1 MTVSQ
6 IELSPEQL
14 LQAVSRLPPP
24 ELDRFIAQAA
34 KLRSP
39 VIGRRL
45 SRRESELLLKVNR
58 GIPTEVQRRYDA
70 LIARRQD
77 FALTPAEYD
86 ELLKL
91 TDEIEMLDAQ
101 RIEYLNE
108 LARLRKKPLTIVMDE
123 LGIQAPAYA

>member
-14 LQAVSRLPPP
+14 LKAVSRLPPA
-24 ELDRFIAQAA
+24 ELDRFIAQAT

-39 VIGRRL
+39 VAGRRL

-101 RIEYLNE
+101 RIEYLSE
-108 LARLRKKPLTIVMDE
+108 LARLRKKPLTVVMDE

>member
-6 IELSPEQL
+6 VELSPEQL
-14 LQAVSRLPPP
+14 LKAVSKLPPP

-58 GIPTEVQRRYDA
+58 GVPADVQRRYDA
-70 LIARRQD
+70 LITKRQD
-77 FALTPAEYD
+77 FTLTSAEYD

-91 TDEIEMLDAQ
+91 TDEIERLDAQ
-101 RIEYLNE
+101 RIEYLSE
-108 LARLRKKPLTIVMDE
+108 LARLRKKPLTVVMDE
-123 LGIQAPAYA
+123 LGIQAPAYV

>member
-6 IELSPEQL
+6 VELSPEQL
-14 LQAVSRLPPP
+14 LKAVSKLPPP
-24 ELDRFIAQAA
+24 ELDRFIAQAT

-58 GIPTEVQRRYDA
+58 GVPADVQRRYDA
-70 LIARRQD
+70 LIAKRQD
-77 FALTPAEYD
+77 FTLTSAEYD

-91 TDEIEMLDAQ
+91 TDEIERLDAQ
-101 RIEYLNE
+101 RIEYLSE
-108 LARLRKKPLTIVMDE
+108 LARLRKKPLTVVMDE

>member
-6 IELSPEQL
+6 VELSPEQL
-14 LQAVSRLPPP
+14 LKAVSKLPPP

-58 GIPTEVQRRYDA
+58 GVPADVQRRYDA
-70 LIARRQD
+70 LIAKRQG
-77 FALTPAEYD
+77 FTLTSAEYD

-91 TDEIEMLDAQ
+91 TDEIERLDAQ
-101 RIEYLNE
+101 RIEYLSE
-108 LARLRKKPLTIVMDE
+108 LAHLRKKPLTVVMDE
-123 LGIQAPAYA
+123 LGIQAPAYV